1 MLSSV
6 QGILKVC
13 GSFFLLH
20 FTYGSSNVQDALGQ
34 HALLDSKS
42 DNIALLNLG
51 VVPIRLV
58 SVRTIDNKIYF

>member
-1 MLSSV
+1 M
-6 QGILKVC
+6 
-13 GSFFLLH
+13 
-20 FTYGSSNVQDALGQ
+20 QDALGQ
-34 HALLDSKS
+34 HALVDSKS